1 VPLLDALDCPGA
13 HLLVGPEPRW
23 WTLGPPRV
31 RTGQR
36 SPSASSRVPP
46 SRLPGYEEGVND
58 PAPSLTPSRSLFIGA
73 ISVLLLFIPFLVF
86 GLTFVDIKARVVLQC
101 EKGGPCTV
109 TRAGWLTQEVVGIF
123 PVGEIQGA
131 RVDRS
136 RATRGEQQ
144 SIYRPVLLTTRGEIP
159 LSYEWMGDE
168 KQANRPVISINQFTR
183 TGQFPA
189 FTMWHDDR
197 PRAARMGVLFMV
209 VSGLVLLLGLFLL
222 WRAFRRRKQERAQ
235 ATGT

>member
-1 VPLLDALDCPGA
+1 
-13 HLLVGPEPRW
+13 
-23 WTLGPPRV
+23 
-31 RTGQR
+31 
-36 SPSASSRVPP
+36 
-46 SRLPGYEEGVND
+46 VNE

-73 ISVLLLFIPFLVF
+73 AGALALFIPFIVF
-86 GLTFVDIKARVVLQC
+86 GLVFVDIKARIVLQC
-101 EKGGPCTV
+101 EQGGPCTV

-123 PVGEIQGA
+123 PVEEIQGA

-159 LSYEWMGDE
+159 LSYEWMGE
-168 KQANRPVISINQFTR
+168 ERQASRVVVAINQFAS
-183 TGQFPA
+183 TGQFP
-189 FTMWHDDR
+189 TMTLWHDDR

-235 ATGT
+235 ATAT

>member
-1 VPLLDALDCPGA
+1 MN
-13 HLLVGPEPRW
+13 E
-23 WTLGPPRV
+23 
-31 RTGQR
+31 
-36 SPSASSRVPP
+36 
-46 SRLPGYEEGVND
+46 

-73 ISVLLLFIPFLVF
+73 MGVLMLFIPFIVF
-86 GLTFVDIKARVVLQC
+86 GLVFVDIKARIVLQC
-101 EKGGPCTV
+101 EQGGPCTV

-123 PVGEIQGA
+123 PVEEIQGA

-159 LSYEWMGDE
+159 LSYEWMGE
-168 KQANRPVISINQFTR
+168 ERQASRVVAAINKFTLS
-183 TGQFPA
+183 GQFPA
-189 FTMWHDDR
+189 VTLWHDDR

-235 ATGT
+235 ATAT